1 MNISTDEKEALK
13 KLEKFKKDFN
23 KLMDKYPRVIVS
35 TNVNGS
41 PCAYLSPDAPYSR
54 VQVVFLG

>member
-13 KLEKFKKDFN
+13 KLEKFKKDFT

-35 TNVNGS
+35 TNTNGTLY
-41 PCAYLSPDAPYSR
+41 AYLSPDAPYSR